1 MKKGTASHFYHIQ
14 CCTYV
19 ACAIEI
25 HKVLIIGGGFV
36 RLFFKLLS
44 ICVLFLTPSAA
55 QAGMIIVVP
64 THTAVNQTTASIG
77 FRFEFGDTVSPSVVG
92 SVRQTHTDTSN
103 NVSGGMLDLSLPFG
117 PGDNFMPTIRLMGII
132 GNTDVQGI
140 GGVGFDFGE
149 GQGVVSGGVQIRNFQ
164 FGSHFSFGGQFE
176 PYVDISTY
184 GGPPTR
190 GTTFGPP
197 APDPE

>member
-1 MKKGTASHFYHIQ
+1 
-14 CCTYV
+14 
-19 ACAIEI
+19 
-25 HKVLIIGGGFV
+25 
-36 RLFFKLLS
+36 
-44 ICVLFLTPSAA
+44 
-55 QAGMIIVVP
+55 MIIVVP